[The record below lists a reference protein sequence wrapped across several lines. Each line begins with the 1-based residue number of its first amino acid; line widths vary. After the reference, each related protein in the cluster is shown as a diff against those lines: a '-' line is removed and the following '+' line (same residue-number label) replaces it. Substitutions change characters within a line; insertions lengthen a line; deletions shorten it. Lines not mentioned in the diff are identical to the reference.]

1 MHVNR
6 TVPPVVA
13 VDVNGSTVTSGRR
26 GDEGGVTI
34 DNKVK
39 DLKRIKQTYNVQV
52 NRSIYIR

>member
-39 DLKRIKQTYNVQV
+39 DLYLKQTYNVQV